1 MDVVHAENVSTHSSS
16 SKSTTVVVVFTI
28 GWRNTAQQRGFPKE
42 IQFVQRPHLH
52 RWCGF
57 VIALHTHTTTTTDND
72 VKFIGRVPLLAQNV
86 VLRRFLIRGQFQN
99 GFNGRRQSIFDA
111 KEQRTERATWSFTLE

>member
-1 MDVVHAENVSTHSSS
+1 MLVVLVLFHDAVHAVHVSTHSSS
-16 SKSTTVVVVFTI
+16 ATSTSVVVVFTI
-28 GWRNTAQQRGFPKE
+28 GWRDTAQQRGFPKE
-42 IQFVQRPHLH
+42 IQLVQRPHLH

-57 VIALHTHTTTTTDND
+57 VVALHTHTTTTTDND

-99 GFNGRRQSIFDA
+99 GFDGRGQSIFDA
-111 KEQRTERATWSFTLE
+111 KE